1 MVSLPPLKNKQTNK
15 TPECVIRDVWIDTNR
30 STQACVYEAV
40 PVVGESF
47 QTLRVNTRNIKESSV
62 AKNLEVALL
71 CISPVSYV
79 SADVTGQGVLSQV
92 C

>member
-1 MVSLPPLKNKQTNK
+1 M
-15 TPECVIRDVWIDTNR
+15 
-30 STQACVYEAV
+30 
-40 PVVGESF
+40 VGESF
-47 QTLRVNTRNIKESSV
+47 QTLRVNARNIKESSV

-71 CISPVSYV
+71 CISPASYV